1 MEDKLFH
8 LPAVDGRLRQKR
20 RGA

>member
-8 LPAVDGRLRQKR
+8 QPAVDGRLRQKR